1 MLTFD
6 DTTTHPN
13 QDNDDD
19 KILILDGKQRM
30 EYFANLNPPLKRK
43 GLLGVSMSEVLK
55 KLRS

>member
-1 MLTFD
+1 MFTFE
-6 DTTTHPN
+6 DTTTHPD

-30 EYFANLNPPLKRK
+30 EYFANLNPSVKRK

-55 KLRS
+55 KLRR